1 MYGLIGKIIANQGKR
16 DELITILIDGTQDMP
31 GCLSYIVAKD
41 AAEADALWI
50 TEVWNSQDKHTE
62 SLNLPDV
69 QEAIA
74 KAKPL
79 IAALG
84 KRFETTPIGGQGLT
98 DSPTAL

>member
-1 MYGLIGKIIANQGKR
+1 MR
-16 DELITILIDGTQDMP
+16 FH
-31 GCLSYIVAKD
+31 
-41 AAEADALWI
+41 
-50 TEVWNSQDKHTE
+50 QDKHTE